1 MTRFSEALEYL
12 KPYADKKHQQW
23 ELDQVTN
30 SRHYTPSQRMAIL
43 EDTQL
48 THRVNSASYFALKV
62 LDKMEREEVS
72 EGVFNA
78 YLSVLLPENPT
89 IDGVDIVLAHNA
101 SHAQLI
107 KETEDE

>member
-30 SRHYTPSQRMAIL
+30 SRHYTPSQRVAIL
-43 EDTQL
+43 EEKQL

-62 LDKMEREEVS
+62 LDKMERKEVS
-72 EGVFNA
+72 EGMETFLAENHGSSIVNA
-78 YLSVLLPENPT
+78 QNVMGY
-89 IDGVDIVLAHNA
+89 I
-101 SHAQLI
+101 I